1 MQLLRKRD
9 SRIVIGQLTASL
21 AVLARERN
29 TVVDV
34 EDAVGA
40 AGRPDSGRGLDAV
53 LLGVDL
59 AVCEGATAG
68 EGGAGCLLCER
79 QRTSSLSLSLYINY
93 RIERRGGEG
102 RETYGLASVLGEV
115 VGRDE

>member
-9 SRIVIGQLTASL
+9 SRIVIGQLTARL

-79 QRTSSLSLSLYINY
+79 QRTSSLSLSTSTIGLK
-93 RIERRGGEG
+93 GGEG
-102 RETYGLASVLGEV
+102 RGGRRTVLPASWEK
-115 VGRDE
+115 

>member
-79 QRTSSLSLSLYINY
+79 QRTSSLSLYINY